1 MSSRSITRRPTRFG
15 GSAAMS
21 MPSGDALRSRG
32 QRDRSPAAMG
42 EDFDFDDLREMHYR
56 LPRLA
61 ALCLGE

>member
-1 MSSRSITRRPTRFG
+1 
-15 GSAAMS
+15 MS